1 MGFLRLYLRVL
12 GELGPERGLALALGA
27 ANVLLAGLTFLEPVL
42 FGRVVDMLA
51 RSGAMPAGAVW
62 SGTLALLGLWAAVGL
77 GGIVANILVALQA
90 DRLAHRNRLAAMARY
105 FQHVLTLPLSF
116 HGDTHSGR
124 LLKVMLSGADNMFW
138 VWLGFFRDHLST
150 FVIALVLLPLTLLM
164 NWRLALL
171 LIVLALLFATVAA
184 AVIRRTQEGQ
194 RSVESHHAALA
205 AAAGDALSNVMVVQ
219 SFVRLSAEARLF
231 QDTIRRLLDAQFPVL
246 NWWALLTVLTRA
258 ASTLTVIAIFVL
270 GTALH
275 LDGRAS
281 VGEIVTFMGFATLLI
296 ARLEQAM
303 GFVSTM
309 FMQAPAVA
317 LYFEVMDTPSKVND
331 PPGLPAMPRPKG
343 AVAFE
348 HVTFGYPGGP
358 PILNDVSFAAAP
370 GQTVALVGE
379 TGAGKSTA
387 MALLQRL
394 WDPHSGRVTIDGIDI
409 RSVSLESLRSHIG
422 VVFQESML
430 FNRSIRENLLVGRAD
445 ATDAEIEEACRL
457 AQAHEFIIRQPQG
470 YDTRVGER
478 GASLSGGQRQRL
490 AIARALL
497 KNPPILILDEA
508 TSALDAATEAKVQ
521 QALKALM
528 AGRTT
533 FVIAHRLS
541 TVREADKILVFDSGR
556 VAEQG
561 SFDELVARGGIF
573 ARLVATQLSGG
584 AQTQVQIPATGA

>member
-12 GELGPERGLALALGA
+12 GELAPERWLAIALAA
-27 ANVLLAGLTFLEPVL
+27 ANVLLAGLVFLEPVL

-51 RSGAMPAGAVW
+51 RSEAMPAEAVW
-62 SGTLALLGLWAAVGL
+62 SGTLALLAVWAAVGI
-77 GGIVANILVALQA
+77 GGIVANILVAREA

-105 FQHVLTLPLSF
+105 FQHVLGLPLSF

-150 FVIALVLLPLTLLM
+150 FVIALVLLPLTLLL

-171 LIVLALLFATVAA
+171 LIVLALSFAIGAA
-184 AVIRRTQEGQ
+184 VVIRRTHEGQ

-205 AAAGDALSNVMVVQ
+205 ATAGDALANVMLVQ

-231 QDTIRRLLDAQFPVL
+231 QDGIRRLLEAQFPVL
-246 NWWALLTVLTRA
+246 DWWALLTVLTRA
-258 ASTLTVIAIFVL
+258 ASTLTVIAIFLL

-275 LDGRAS
+275 LQGHAS

-296 ARLEQAM
+296 GRLEQAM

-309 FMQAPAVA
+309 FLQAPAIA
-317 LYFEVMDTPSKVND
+317 LYFEVMDTSSTVAD
-331 PPGLPAMPRPKG
+331 PPGLPAMPRPRG

-348 HVTFGYPGGP
+348 HVSFAYPGGP
-358 PILNDVSFAAAP
+358 PVLSDVSFEAAP

-379 TGAGKSTA
+379 TGAGKSTT

-394 WDPHSGRVTIDGIDI
+394 WDPQSGRVTIDGIDI
-409 RSVSLESLRSHIG
+409 CSVSLNSLRSHIG
-422 VVFQESML
+422 VVFQENLL

-445 ATDAEIEEACRL
+445 ATDAELEQACRL
-457 AQAHEFIIRQPQG
+457 AQAHDFILRQPQG

-490 AIARALL
+490 AIARALI
-497 KNPPILILDEA
+497 KDPPILILDEA

-521 QALKALM
+521 LALRALM

-541 TVREADKILVFDSGR
+541 TVREADLILVFAEGR
-556 VAEQG
+556 IVERG
-561 SFDELVARGGIF
+561 SYDELVARGGVF
-573 ARLVATQLSGG
+573 AQLVATQLAAG
-584 AQTQVQIPATGA
+584 APAHEAVD

>member
-12 GELGPERGLALALGA
+12 GELAPERWLAIALAA
-27 ANVLLAGLTFLEPVL
+27 ANVLLAGLVFLEPVL

-51 RSGAMPAGAVW
+51 RSEAMPAEAVW
-62 SGTLALLGLWAAVGL
+62 SGTLALLAVWAAVGI
-77 GGIVANILVALQA
+77 GGIVANILVAREA

-105 FQHVLTLPLSF
+105 FQHVLGLPLSF

-150 FVIALVLLPLTLLM
+150 FVIALVLLPLTLLL

-171 LIVLALLFATVAA
+171 LIVLALSFAIGAA
-184 AVIRRTQEGQ
+184 VVIRRTHEGQ

-205 AAAGDALSNVMVVQ
+205 ATAGDALANVMLVQ

-231 QDTIRRLLDAQFPVL
+231 QDGIRRLLEAQFPVL
-246 NWWALLTVLTRA
+246 DWWALLTVLTRA
-258 ASTLTVIAIFVL
+258 ASTLTVIAIFLL

-275 LDGRAS
+275 LQGHAS

-296 ARLEQAM
+296 GRLEQAM

-309 FMQAPAVA
+309 FLQAPAIA
-317 LYFEVMDTPSKVND
+317 LYFEVMDTQSTVAD
-331 PPGLPAMPRPKG
+331 PPGLPAMPRPRG

-348 HVTFGYPGGP
+348 HVSFAYPGGP
-358 PILNDVSFAAAP
+358 PVLSDVSFEAAP

-379 TGAGKSTA
+379 TGAGKSTT

-394 WDPHSGRVTIDGIDI
+394 WDPQSGRVTIDGIDI
-409 RSVSLESLRSHIG
+409 RSVSLNSLRSHIG
-422 VVFQESML
+422 VVFQENLL

-445 ATDAEIEEACRL
+445 ATDAELEQACRL
-457 AQAHEFIIRQPQG
+457 AQAHDFILRQPQG

-490 AIARALL
+490 AIARALI
-497 KNPPILILDEA
+497 KDPPILILDEA

-521 QALKALM
+521 LALRALM

-541 TVREADKILVFDSGR
+541 TVREADLILVFAEGR
-556 VAEQG
+556 IVERG
-561 SFDELVARGGIF
+561 SYDELVARGGAF
-573 ARLVATQLSGG
+573 AQLVATQLAAG
-584 AQTQVQIPATGA
+584 APAREAVD

>member
-12 GELGPERGLALALGA
+12 GELAPERWLAIALAA
-27 ANVLLAGLTFLEPVL
+27 ANVLLAGLVFLEPVL

-51 RSGAMPAGAVW
+51 RSEAMPAEAVW
-62 SGTLALLGLWAAVGL
+62 SGTLALLAVWAAVGI
-77 GGIVANILVALQA
+77 GGIVANILVAREA

-105 FQHVLTLPLSF
+105 FQHVLGLPLSF

-150 FVIALVLLPLTLLM
+150 FVIALVLLPLTLLL

-171 LIVLALLFATVAA
+171 LIVLALSFAIGAA
-184 AVIRRTQEGQ
+184 VVIRRTHEGQ

-205 AAAGDALSNVMVVQ
+205 ATAGDALANVMQVQ

-231 QDTIRRLLDAQFPVL
+231 QDGIRRLLEAQFPVL
-246 NWWALLTVLTRA
+246 DWWALLTVLTRA
-258 ASTLTVIAIFVL
+258 ASTLTVIAIFLL

-275 LDGRAS
+275 LQGHAS

-296 ARLEQAM
+296 GRLEQAM

-309 FMQAPAVA
+309 FLQAPAIA
-317 LYFEVMDTPSKVND
+317 LYFEVMDTQSTVAD
-331 PPGLPAMPRPKG
+331 PPGLPAMPRPRG

-348 HVTFGYPGGP
+348 HVSFAYPGGP
-358 PILNDVSFAAAP
+358 PVLSDVSFEAAP

-379 TGAGKSTA
+379 TGAGKSTT

-394 WDPHSGRVTIDGIDI
+394 WDPQSGRVTIDGIDI
-409 RSVSLESLRSHIG
+409 RSVSLDSLRSHIG
-422 VVFQESML
+422 VVFQENLL
-430 FNRSIRENLLVGRAD
+430 FNRSFRENLLVGRAD
-445 ATDAEIEEACRL
+445 ATDAELEQACRL
-457 AQAHEFIIRQPQG
+457 AQAHDFILRQPQG

-490 AIARALL
+490 AIARALI
-497 KNPPILILDEA
+497 KDPPILILDEA

-521 QALKALM
+521 LALRALM

-541 TVREADKILVFDSGR
+541 TVREADLILVFAEGR
-556 VAEQG
+556 IVERG
-561 SFDELVARGGIF
+561 SYDELVARGGAF
-573 ARLVATQLSGG
+573 AQLVATQLAAG
-584 AQTQVQIPATGA
+584 APAREAVD

>member
-12 GELGPERGLALALGA
+12 GELAPERWLAIALAA
-27 ANVLLAGLTFLEPVL
+27 ANVLLAGLVFLEPVL

-51 RSGAMPAGAVW
+51 RSEAMPAEAVW
-62 SGTLALLGLWAAVGL
+62 SGTLALLAVWAAVGI
-77 GGIVANILVALQA
+77 GGIVANILVAREA

-105 FQHVLTLPLSF
+105 FQHVLGLPLSF

-150 FVIALVLLPLTLLM
+150 FVIALVLLPLTLLL

-171 LIVLALLFATVAA
+171 LIVLALSFAIGAA
-184 AVIRRTQEGQ
+184 VVIRRTHEGQ

-205 AAAGDALSNVMVVQ
+205 ATAGDALANVMLVQ

-231 QDTIRRLLDAQFPVL
+231 QDGIRRLLEAQFPVL
-246 NWWALLTVLTRA
+246 DWWALLTVLTRA
-258 ASTLTVIAIFVL
+258 ASTLTVIAIFLL

-275 LDGRAS
+275 LQGHAS

-296 ARLEQAM
+296 GRLEQAM

-309 FMQAPAVA
+309 FLQAPAIA
-317 LYFEVMDTPSKVND
+317 LYFEVMDTQSTVAD
-331 PPGLPAMPRPKG
+331 PPGLPAMPRPRG

-348 HVTFGYPGGP
+348 HVSFAYPGGP
-358 PILNDVSFAAAP
+358 PVLSDVSFEAAP

-379 TGAGKSTA
+379 TGAGKSTT

-394 WDPHSGRVTIDGIDI
+394 WDPQSGRVTIDGIDI
-409 RSVSLESLRSHIG
+409 RSVSLDSLRSHIG
-422 VVFQESML
+422 VVFQENLL
-430 FNRSIRENLLVGRAD
+430 FNRSFRENLLVGRAD
-445 ATDAEIEEACRL
+445 ATDAELEQACRL
-457 AQAHEFIIRQPQG
+457 AQVHDFILRQPQG

-490 AIARALL
+490 AIARALI
-497 KNPPILILDEA
+497 KDPPILILDEA

-521 QALKALM
+521 LALRALM

-541 TVREADKILVFDSGR
+541 TVREADLILVFAEGR
-556 VAEQG
+556 IVERG
-561 SFDELVARGGIF
+561 SYDELVARGGAF
-573 ARLVATQLSGG
+573 AQLVATQLAAG
-584 AQTQVQIPATGA
+584 APAREAVD

>member
-12 GELGPERGLALALGA
+12 GELAPERWLAIALAA
-27 ANVLLAGLTFLEPVL
+27 ANVLLAGLVFLEPVRV
-42 FGRVVDMLA
+42 GRGVDMLA
-51 RSGAMPAGAVW
+51 RSEAMPAEAGW
-62 SGTLALLGLWAAVGL
+62 SGTLALLAVWAAVGI
-77 GGIVANILVALQA
+77 GGIVANILVAREA

-105 FQHVLTLPLSF
+105 FQHVLGLPLSF

-150 FVIALVLLPLTLLM
+150 FVIALVLLPLTLLL

-171 LIVLALLFATVAA
+171 LIVLALSFAIGAA
-184 AVIRRTQEGQ
+184 VVIRRTHEGQ

-205 AAAGDALSNVMVVQ
+205 ATAGDALANVMLVQ

-231 QDTIRRLLDAQFPVL
+231 QDGIRRLLEAQFPVL
-246 NWWALLTVLTRA
+246 DWWALLTVLTRA
-258 ASTLTVIAIFVL
+258 ASTLTVIAIFLL

-275 LDGRAS
+275 LQGHAS

-296 ARLEQAM
+296 GRLEQAM

-309 FMQAPAVA
+309 FLQAPAIA
-317 LYFEVMDTPSKVND
+317 LYFEVMDTQSTVAD
-331 PPGLPAMPRPKG
+331 PPGLPAMPRPRG

-348 HVTFGYPGGP
+348 HVSFAYPGGP
-358 PILNDVSFAAAP
+358 PVLSDVSFEAAP

-379 TGAGKSTA
+379 TGAGKSTT

-394 WDPHSGRVTIDGIDI
+394 WDPQSGRVTIDGIDI
-409 RSVSLESLRSHIG
+409 RSVSLDSLRSHIG
-422 VVFQESML
+422 VVFQENLL
-430 FNRSIRENLLVGRAD
+430 FNRSFRENLLVGRAD
-445 ATDAEIEEACRL
+445 ATDAELEQACRL
-457 AQAHEFIIRQPQG
+457 AQVHDFILRQPQG

-490 AIARALL
+490 AIARALI
-497 KNPPILILDEA
+497 KDPPILILDEA
-508 TSALDAATEAKVQ
+508 TSALDAATEARVQ
-521 QALKALM
+521 LALRALM

-541 TVREADKILVFDSGR
+541 TVREADLILVFAEGR
-556 VAEQG
+556 IVERG
-561 SFDELVARGGIF
+561 SYDELVARGGAF
-573 ARLVATQLSGG
+573 AQLVATQLAAG
-584 AQTQVQIPATGA
+584 APAREAVD